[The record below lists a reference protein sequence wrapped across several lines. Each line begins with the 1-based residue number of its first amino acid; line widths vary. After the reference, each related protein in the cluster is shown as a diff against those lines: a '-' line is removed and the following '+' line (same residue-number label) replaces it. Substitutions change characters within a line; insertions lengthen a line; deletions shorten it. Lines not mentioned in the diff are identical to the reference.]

1 MEPEAAAEAA
11 KRAVEAAE
19 QEQRLPQALPR
30 EGVRSTR
37 SEPNQASHPA
47 PGTRRWHPAARPWRF
62 RPPAT
67 KGWPRPGGR
76 AALREGWRS
85 PERPPAPVGTRSRR
99 RREHLF
105 AEARCLSQ
113 SSGQAIS
120 TAQRTKRG
128 RAVVVRSHTGGRHGQ
143 LSRSSLLFRLLHA
156 LAIGRRR
163 SPEAA
168 TCVRLA
174 QATWSQACSV
184 RTGLS
189 ESARQSWPAARTRR
203 AAALRH
209 TAQQWRI

>member
-1 MEPEAAAEAA
+1 MQTKRHCPPPLHRRLRLRSGQAASAELLAVDTEAAAEAA
-11 KRAVEAAE
+11 ERAAEAAE
-19 QEQRLPQALPR
+19 QEQRLPLALPR
-30 EGVRSTR
+30 EGVRPKR

-47 PGTRRWHPAARPWRF
+47 QGTRRRHPAARPWRF

-67 KGWPRPGGR
+67 KGWQRRGGR

-85 PERPPAPVGTRSRR
+85 PERLPAPVGTQSRR

-113 SSGQAIS
+113 SSGHALS

-128 RAVVVRSHTGGRHGQ
+128 RAVVVCSHTGGRHGQ
-143 LSRSSLLFRLLHA
+143 LSSSCVLFSLLHA

-168 TCVRLA
+168 TCVR
-174 QATWSQACSV
+174 
-184 RTGLS
+184 
-189 ESARQSWPAARTRR
+189 
-203 AAALRH
+203 
-209 TAQQWRI
+209 